1 MSTFKLLQ
9 AEIFHRKTNFVLSVL
24 ALVTAAT
31 LFVAGPTLLRGYA
44 HESNQRLA
52 AMQKETNV
60 ALATMQDETAAELAA
75 MQDETAAELVAMQ
88 AKAKT
93 DLEELDKRTK
103 YIMRELGFNLRI
115 VHRDTDMS
123 KLYANFMAFDM
134 PEEYVERLA
143 SSPQITKIAHIVA
156 TLKQMITWE
165 DQPRLLVGFAPE
177 AVQAHVE
184 KKPPM
189 GLQIKPGTVY
199 LGSVAGEGHK
209 VGDTVEILGK
219 QFQVAMILPPHG
231 TAEEDIAI
239 AMHLKDAQAVLDKPG
254 MISEIVALGCKCTTV
269 NRVEEIAEQ
278 LELVLPEA
286 KITEHRL
293 SAIAREDQRK
303 LVEEHNRQT
312 MADYV
317 AKREAII
324 AQEAARRQS
333 IIEQETAH
341 RKGILEQEQSH
352 QQNIIGLLNG
362 VTSFAVPLI
371 VLICA
376 VWVGLLAWSNVNER
390 RAEIG
395 LLRAIGKHSAI
406 IVSLL
411 LGKAVLLGLL
421 GGTAGCLL
429 GYGLAYWLAVGILK
443 VPAEQ
448 FTPAY
453 DVLVYTLLGAPL
465 VAAISSYLPTL
476 SAVTQDPAL
485 VLMEG

>member
-9 AEIFHRKTNFVLSVL
+9 AEIFHRKTNFALSVL
-24 ALVTAAT
+24 ALVAAAT

-44 HESNQRLA
+44 HESNKRLD
-52 AMQKETNV
+52 AMQKETDT
-60 ALATMQDETAAELAA
+60 ALAAMQDETAAELAA
-75 MQDETAAELVAMQ
+75 MQE
-88 AKAKT
+88 KAKV
-93 DLEELDKRTK
+93 DLDELDKRTK
-103 YIMRELGFNLRI
+103 RIMRELGFNLRI
-115 VHRDTDMS
+115 VHKNTDMS

-177 AVQAHVE
+177 SVQAHVE

-189 GLQIKPGTVY
+189 GFQIKQGTVY

-219 QFQVAMILPPHG
+219 QFQVALILPPHG

-239 AMHLKDAQAVLDKPG
+239 AMHLKDAQEVLDKPG
-254 MISEIVALGCKCTTV
+254 KISEIVALGCKCSTV
-269 NRVEEIAEQ
+269 NRVEEITEQ

-286 KITEHRL
+286 KVTEQRL

-312 MADYV
+312 MAEYA

-324 AQEAARRQS
+324 AQETANRRS
-333 IIEQETAH
+333 II
-341 RKGILEQEQSH
+341 EQEQSH

-376 VWVGLLAWSNVNER
+376 VWIGLLAWSNVRER

-395 LLRAIGKHSAI
+395 LLRAIGKGSAN

-411 LGKAVLLGLL
+411 LGKAVLLGFV
-421 GGTAGCLL
+421 GGTAGCVL

-453 DVLVYTLLGAPL
+453 DVLVYTVLGAPL
-465 VAAISSYLPTL
+465 VAAIASYLPTL
-476 SAVTQDPAL
+476 SAVTQDPAV